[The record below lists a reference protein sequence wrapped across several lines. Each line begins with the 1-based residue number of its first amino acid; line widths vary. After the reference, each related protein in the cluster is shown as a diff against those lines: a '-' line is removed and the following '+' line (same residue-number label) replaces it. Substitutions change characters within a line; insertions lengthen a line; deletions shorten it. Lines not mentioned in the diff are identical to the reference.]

1 MCPRVRGVYRA
12 RIGGSVLAGGTGAL
26 ATIYGGLPPGGG
38 IVNLGRLAK
47 VSYPGYTSGH
57 ADTIEFTS
65 YAHAVNVPIR
75 LDGKHAPALGG
86 LGFSNPHTIAG

>member
-26 ATIYGGLPPGGG
+26 ATIYEWLPPGGG
-38 IVNLGRLAK
+38 IVNLRRLAK
-47 VSYPGYTSGH
+47 VSYPGASGAH
-57 ADTIEFTS
+57 YDKVQFTS

-75 LDGKHAPALGG
+75 VDGKCAPALGG